1 MKYVIATLILFS
13 VSLSVVAQTS
23 NGKFELNG
31 TMKGKSSGII
41 YLYYTNA
48 SNAWVKD
55 SSSLNN
61 GKFSFAG
68 TVDGPR
74 MSTLQLKEEK
84 RNEDNTVMFFLEPAV
99 MKVDVSLNDFGN
111 AQFTG
116 SETQNDY
123 GALVSKKWEIRKRWK
138 VVMDT
143 LTEVNKRS
151 NTQYQE
157 LKNWVLQPYSAEMEA
172 LDLNFFK
179 GHPQS
184 YATAYLL
191 RFYVS
196 KFALDTLQMY
206 YERLGS
212 QLQQS
217 PYAKEFASEIQ
228 KLRAGSP
235 GSVAANFTT
244 TDINGKQLSLS
255 DYKGKYVLLDFWAS
269 WCVPC
274 RKGNPHLKELY
285 AKYKSKGIEF
295 IGISDDDRNHNAW
308 KKAVAMDELPWRHVL
323 RGYDM
328 EKRMKNEPNPND
340 IDEKFGI
347 STLPTKILIDP
358 NGRIIGRYGEEEKAL
373 DTQLKEIFGS

>member
-48 SNAWVKD
+48 SNVWVKD